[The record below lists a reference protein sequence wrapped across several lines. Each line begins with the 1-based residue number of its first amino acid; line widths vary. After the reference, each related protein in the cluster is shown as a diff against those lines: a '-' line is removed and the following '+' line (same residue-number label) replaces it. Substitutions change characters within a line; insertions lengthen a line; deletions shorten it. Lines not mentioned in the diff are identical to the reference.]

1 MIQNLQTHTWF
12 VIVGFGCKLIHFKF
26 SIVGFGRARTHSWF
40 TTVEMG
46 NTILH
51 SRLFFM
57 WDLEVHHLASGLL
70 SWFSE
75 AHGLNRCSL
84 FWDFVFFDILI
95 HVLLFYYCYICLVSF
110 CLCEWLFLHSSICLV
125 FFLISFLCSADFI

>member
-1 MIQNLQTHTWF
+1 MKHVSDETLTTGRMIQNLQTHTWF

-57 WDLEVHHLASGLL
+57 WDLEVPFRSFGLIYDL
-70 SWFSE
+70 VLDQIKS
-75 AHGLNRCSL
+75 ALHKK
-84 FWDFVFFDILI
+84 DIRKNTK
-95 HVLLFYYCYICLVSF
+95 HME
-110 CLCEWLFLHSSICLV
+110 LCKNNHSRRQNDTRQI
-125 FFLISFLCSADFI
+125 

>member
-26 SIVGFGRARTHSWF
+26 SIVGFGRARSHSWF

-95 HVLLFYYCYICLVSF
+95 LSFSIVIFVWYHFVCVNGYFAQFHMLSIFSYILFMQCGFY
-110 CLCEWLFLHSSICLV
+110 
-125 FFLISFLCSADFI
+125 LI